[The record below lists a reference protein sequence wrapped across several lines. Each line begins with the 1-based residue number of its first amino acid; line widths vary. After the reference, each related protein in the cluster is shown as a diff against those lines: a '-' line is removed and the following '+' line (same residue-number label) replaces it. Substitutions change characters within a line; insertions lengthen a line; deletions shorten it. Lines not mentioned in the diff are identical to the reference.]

1 MPVANF
7 ADALPYLLQNEGGF
21 SDDPKDHGGRTDHG
35 ITQHTLDV
43 FRSEHPDLALPE
55 DVADLTE
62 DESGVIYHTDYWMFD
77 GIQSQRVATKLL
89 DMSANMGLRRA
100 VKILQ
105 AAVMA
110 ESGGLQLVLDGLLGP
125 RTEQAANSCDEAA
138 LLHELAVKSV
148 EYYEAIVSRE
158 PDQARFL
165 TGWLRRAQKVP
176 A

>member
-1 MPVANF
+1 MASFVE
-7 ADALPYLLQNEGGF
+7 ALPYLLQDEGGF
-21 SDDPKDHGGRTDHG
+21 SDDPKDHGGRTNYG
-35 ITQHTLDV
+35 ITQRTLDS
-43 FRSEHPDLALPE
+43 FREEHPELGLPE

-62 DESGVIYHTDYWMFD
+62 DEAGVIYHTDYWMFD
-77 GIQSQRVATKLL
+77 GIESQRVATKLL
-89 DMSANMGLRRA
+89 DMAANMGLRRA
-100 VKILQ
+100 IKILQ
-105 AAVMA
+105 AAIMA

-125 RTEQAANSCDEAA
+125 HTEQAANSCDETA
-138 LLHELAVKSV
+138 LLHELAVKSA